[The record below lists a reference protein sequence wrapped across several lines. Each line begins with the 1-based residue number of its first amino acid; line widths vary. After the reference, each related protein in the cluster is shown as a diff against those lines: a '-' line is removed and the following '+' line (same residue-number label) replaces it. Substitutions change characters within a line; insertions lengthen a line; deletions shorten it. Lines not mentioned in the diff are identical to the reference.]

1 MQQFVKDSTFCLEQL
16 KTGRIQLKRRHSFY
30 YQVQGQMAI
39 TKRKWCDIVVRT
51 GSNML
56 HIERITFDQDF
67 WLNFK
72 VQLEMFYDNAVLPE
86 LADPQFPKGRPI
98 LNLSKL

>member
-1 MQQFVKDSTFCLEQL
+1 
-16 KTGRIQLKRRHSFY
+16 
-30 YQVQGQMAI
+30 
-39 TKRKWCDIVVRT
+39 
-51 GSNML
+51 ML

-86 LADPQFPKGRPI
+86 LADPQFLKGRPI